1 MGKIHT
7 FAKLVCAHTL
17 EEIEFFYI
25 IVNRNMANSAK
36 QPSEAKE
43 YMAPSFRLSCLEWE
57 SSFLASNSSTHEDI
71 SDLDE
76 FNPADWD

>member
-1 MGKIHT
+1 
-7 FAKLVCAHTL
+7 
-17 EEIEFFYI
+17 
-25 IVNRNMANSAK
+25 MANSAK